1 MEISLKHEDY
11 KYLKILSDNTIE
23 ESVEAELSLPEY
35 MPEILR
41 IIKST
46 AQTKVNSCNVVGD
59 RVTVDGVC
67 ELRMIYTAEDGCI
80 YSFSQTRPFVRHCE
94 NSEFNNAV
102 DVSTNISVSF
112 VNCRATSTKRAEIKA
127 GLIIKF
133 NVFAEVKEDIVSLP
147 DCKSVEQKCR
157 NIKAMSLG
165 CKRNRSFS
173 MSDTVM
179 LNTPAAFILSTKASA
194 VCSEI
199 RKINNKIM
207 LKGEAVVDICYVNSN
222 DKTIAEHIKH
232 TLPINQI
239 LEFEGMEEHYNGDVV
254 LQIASTDVIMKG
266 ESAGIAT
273 GFDVSLVLDA
283 HVTMWEEKEL
293 SIIEDAYAVDKALE
307 LQQAPY
313 TFFCPLEVIKDNHS
327 FTGEM
332 TVSGDSVYSVI
343 DSCGELTDVQVKV
356 EKNEFIIYGG
366 VNVSAIVKDSSGNF
380 SSVNKIFDYS
390 YKKSGDFEGKNIF
403 CKPDVVI
410 TSVECKPKNTNSIVF
425 SVEMNISGC
434 VFERLIED
442 VVTHIAES
450 DLPLKR
456 SSNAIT
462 IYFPEKSEESLWT
475 IARRYNTT
483 VKAIASENDLT
494 GDTTENLKM
503 LFIPAV

>member
-1 MEISLKHEDY
+1 MEILLKHEDY
-11 KYLKILSDNTIE
+11 KYLKVLSDNTIE

-46 AQTKVNSCNVVGD
+46 AQTKVNSCNIVGD

-67 ELRMIYTAEDGCI
+67 ELRMIYTADDGCI

-94 NSEFNNAV
+94 NPEFNDAA
-102 DVSTNISVSF
+102 DVSANISVSF

-133 NVFAEVKEDIVSLP
+133 NVFAEVKEDIVSLS

-157 NIKAMSLG
+157 SIKAMSLG

-173 MSDTVM
+173 MSDTVT
-179 LNTPAAFILSTKASA
+179 LNTPAAFILSVRASA

-207 LKGEAVVDICYVNSN
+207 VKGEAIVDICYVNSN
-222 DKTIAEHIKH
+222 DKAVAEHIKH
-232 TLPINQI
+232 MLPINQI
-239 LEFEGMEEHYNGDVV
+239 LEFEGMEEHYNGNVI
-254 LQIASTDVIMKG
+254 LQVASTDVIMKG

-273 GFDVSLVLDA
+273 GFDVSLVIDA
-283 HVTMWEEKEL
+283 HITMWEEKEL
-293 SIIEDAYAVDKALE
+293 EIIEDAYAVDKVLE
-307 LQQAPY
+307 LQQSPY
-313 TFFCPLEVIKDNHS
+313 TFFCASEDIKDSHS
-327 FTGEM
+327 FTEEIS
-332 TVSGDSVYSVI
+332 VSGDGVYSVV
-343 DSCGELTDVQVKV
+343 DSGCELKDVQVKV
-356 EKNEFIIYGG
+356 DKNELVVFGG
-366 VNVSAIVKDSSGNF
+366 VNVSAIIKDASGNF
-380 SSVNKIFDYS
+380 SSVNKIIDYS
-390 YKKSGDFEGKNIF
+390 YKKNGDFEGKNIF

-410 TSVECKPKNTNSIVF
+410 TSIECKPKGTNSVVF

-434 VFERLIED
+434 AFERLNAD

-450 DLPLKR
+450 DVPLKR
-456 SSNAIT
+456 NSNAIT
-462 IYFPEKSEESLWT
+462 IYFPEKSEESLWA

-494 GDTTENLKM
+494 GETTEDLKM

>member
-1 MEISLKHEDY
+1 MEIALKHEDY

-41 IIKST
+41 IVKST
-46 AQTKVNSCNVVGD
+46 AHTKVNSCNIVGD
-59 RVTVDGVC
+59 RITVDGVC
-67 ELRMIYTAEDGCI
+67 ELRMIYTAEDGGI
-80 YSFSQTRPFVRHCE
+80 YSFSQTRPFLRHCE
-94 NSEFNNAV
+94 NPEFNNAA
-102 DVSTNISVSF
+102 DVSAIISVSF

-127 GLIIKF
+127 GLTIKF
-133 NVFAEVKEDIVSLP
+133 NVFAEEKEDIISLS
-147 DCKSVEQKCR
+147 DCESVEQKCR
-157 NIKAMSLG
+157 CIKVKSLG

-173 MSDTVM
+173 MSDAVT
-179 LNTPAAFILSTKASA
+179 LNTPAAFILSAKASA
-194 VCSEI
+194 VCSET

-207 LKGEAVVDICYVNSN
+207 VKGEAVVDICYVNSN
-222 DKTIAEHIKH
+222 DKTVAEHIKH

-254 LQIASTDVIMKG
+254 LQVASTDVIMKG

-283 HVTMWEEKEL
+283 HITMWEEKEL
-293 SIIEDAYAVDKALE
+293 TIIEDAYAVDKALE
-307 LQQAPY
+307 LQQASY
-313 TFFCPLEVIKDNHS
+313 TFFCPLDEIRDNHS

-332 TVSGDSVYSVI
+332 SVSGDSIYSVI
-343 DSCGELTDVQVKV
+343 DSYGELTDIQVKTD
-356 EKNEFIIYGG
+356 KNELIIFGG
-366 VNVSAIVKDSSGNF
+366 VNVSAVVKDASGNF

-410 TSVECKPKNTNSIVF
+410 TSVECKPKNENGIVF
-425 SVEMNISGC
+425 SVEMNISGSA
-434 VFERLIED
+434 FEKINAD

-450 DLPLKR
+450 DVPLKR
-456 SSNAIT
+456 NSNAIT
-462 IYFPEKSEESLWT
+462 IYFPEKSEESLWA